1 MKQPPRQLKGSDEFY
16 RALRPEWIKDNGKI
30 SPGAFCNAKGTD
42 RMSVDWV
49 DMTTFQ
55 EALDR
60 WAQWGDDRGLAS
72 ITADLS
78 WDNGQKV
85 EYTPTEDNPAHS
97 DVVGDKQPSVRK
109 RLAKGAKL
117 VMPV

>member
-1 MKQPPRQLKGSDEFY
+1 
-16 RALRPEWIKDNGKI
+16 
-30 SPGAFCNAKGTD
+30 
-42 RMSVDWV
+42 MSVDWV
-49 DMTTFQ
+49 DMTTSQ

-78 WDNGQKV
+78 WDNGQNV

-97 DVVGDKQPSVRK
+97 DVVGDKPPSVRK
-109 RLAKGAKL
+109 RLAKGCQACDPS
-117 VMPV
+117 VD